1 MKYRHEPFDIVS
13 PISEN
18 IIERIISSRFNLPR
32 RIYRKI
38 LREYSKKS
46 SLYAVKTSDQ
56 NKIFSELGLSR
67 SDGLVKLDDILMEC
81 YGVNFDE
88 KNGMFSEHLI
98 LLSSISCL
106 NHSIKSI
113 LEIGTF
119 DGKTSLIL
127 SRLFEDVNIL
137 TIDIP
142 VTENDF
148 ESTYI
153 QKSLQ
158 QEFLENR
165 NKNLSNAKI
174 KFLEANSI
182 TLANNK
188 EKFDLIWIDG
198 AHGYP
203 VVSMDIVNSYR
214 LCNKNGYVLL
224 DDVWKQVD
232 YSDKFSKSIASYESL
247 NALKDAKLINNF
259 YLIPKR
265 LGGEYNLPWTKKYVG
280 LFQL

>member
-38 LREYSKKS
+38 LTKYSKTS

-56 NKIFSELGLSR
+56 NKIFSEIGLSR

-165 NKNLSNAKI
+165 NKNLSNTKI